1 MFMILLRETRI
12 TALNP
17 EPNGK
22 TYRMIGNAPFVVPQR
37 MILKKNPEI

>member
-17 EPNGK
+17 ERNGK
-22 TYRMIGNAPFVVPQR
+22 MYRMIGNARFAVPQR